1 MQNIKIQ
8 LSKQPQHDS
17 IWKGRNETTVAVSK
31 KRAPFPI
38 NGNYSLQL
46 TRVTSTTII
55 MQIYKLHMSY
65 KYINVK
71 TNTI

>member
-38 NGNYSLQL
+38 NLAAL
-46 TRVTSTTII
+46 ATTDTC
-55 MQIYKLHMSY
+55 Y
-65 KYINVK
+65 KYDNYYANI
-71 TNTI
+71 